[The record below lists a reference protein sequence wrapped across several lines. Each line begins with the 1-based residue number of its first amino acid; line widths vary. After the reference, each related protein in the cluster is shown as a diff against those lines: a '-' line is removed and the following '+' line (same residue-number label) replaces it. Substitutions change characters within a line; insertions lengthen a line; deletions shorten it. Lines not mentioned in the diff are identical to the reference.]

1 MTERRII
8 DRVEELYES
17 SKAIQPFARYHVP
30 ELELDVVEHP
40 QLLSPRFSYS
50 GIWTVKNWDLEAGMS
65 VLDMGTGTG
74 IIGVSAIVKANALNV
89 LSADISP
96 LAVQCATETAAI
108 NNASHRMQVVQS
120 DLFGGLPP
128 GKKDRI
134 IFNPPFWDKNPDPEN
149 PITSAC
155 CDPDRSVLRGF
166 LASAPEFLSHTD
178 SRALMVFSTQDNFA
192 EVEGIIKAAKGL
204 TVKNTVV
211 ETIGHTRVLFS
222 LGRD

>member
-1 MTERRII
+1 MSDREII
-8 DRVEELYES
+8 TRVEELYERS
-17 SKAIQPFARYHVP
+17 QGIKPFARYHVP
-30 ELELDVVEHP
+30 ELGLDVVEHP
-40 QLLSPRFSYS
+40 ELLSPRFSYS

-96 LAVQCATETAAI
+96 LAVRCAKETATI
-108 NNASHRMQVVQS
+108 NNASDRMQVVQS
-120 DLFGGLPP
+120 DLFASLPHGG
-128 GKKDRI
+128 KDRV
-134 IFNPPFWDKNPDPEN
+134 IFNPPFWDKNPDPKN
-149 PITSAC
+149 PITGAC
-155 CDPDRSVLRGF
+155 CDPDRAILKGF
-166 LASAPEFLSHTD
+166 LASVPEFLSHTD

-192 EVEGIIKAAKGL
+192 EVERIIRTAKGL
-204 TVKNTVV
+204 TVKSTVD